1 METTREM
8 VNEIE
13 DNIMRQKKSRKLDS
27 TSKMVREEA
36 GKHNKITQEYFM
48 HGKVPTK
55 WRKVIEQ
62 HYRIIGIQI
71 PHKE

>member
-55 WRKVIEQ
+55 
-62 HYRIIGIQI
+62 
-71 PHKE
+71 